1 MVLLRYQLHLLRDL
15 PDKLPMP
22 AAIDGFKAFK
32 IFSIFS
38 GDIPENS
45 KFKILNLILS

>member
-1 MVLLRYQLHLLRDL
+1 
-15 PDKLPMP
+15 MP
-22 AAIDGFKAFK
+22 TALDGFKAFK

-45 KFKILNLILS
+45 IFKSLNLILS